1 MYYHAM
7 RASSAAMCS
16 TWVWA
21 VSGPVCGLPLLFP
34 SVSVLYVP
42 VRFLMWIFCI
52 CFPEG
57 FVVWVSNRCRHVFQ
71 MNLSNLRR
79 NPELAAS
86 VWVWTNSCINLTWRI
101 NEVPF
106 GNVSFWNLSW
116 ITRQPM
122 DATIK
127 LWHIWNFGYGDV
139 FNFKPQ
145 LKQPI
150 DIWMQ

>member
-42 VRFLMWIFCI
+42 VRFLMLDLLYMFSGRVLVVL
-52 CFPEG
+52 G
-57 FVVWVSNRCRHVFQ
+57 FQPFVDMSFKWTS
-71 MNLSNLRR
+71 RR
-79 NPELAAS
+79 NPELTAS
-86 VWVWTNSCINLTWRI
+86 VWMWTNSCINLTWCI

-106 GNVSFWNLSW
+106 GNVSNWNLSW
-116 ITRQPM
+116 ITRQSM
-122 DATIK
+122 DATIN
-127 LWHIWNFGYGDV
+127 LWHICNFGYGDV

>member
-42 VRFLMWIFCI
+42 VRFLMLDLLYMFSGRVLVVL
-52 CFPEG
+52 G
-57 FVVWVSNRCRHVFQ
+57 FQTFVDMSFKWTS
-71 MNLSNLRR
+71 RR
-79 NPELAAS
+79 NPELTAS
-86 VWVWTNSCINLTWRI
+86 VWMWTNSVSTLHGVSTRYLLEMFPIETLAESRSNLWMQQSI
-101 NEVPF
+101 YDMVAF
-106 GNVSFWNLSW
+106 L
-116 ITRQPM
+116 
-122 DATIK
+122 ATAMFSI
-127 LWHIWNFGYGDV
+127 
-139 FNFKPQ
+139 FKPR